1 MTGFIGS
8 FRHQIDSKG
17 RLNLPAKFRRPA
29 GTMETYVITPGLNG
43 CLNVFPEEE
52 WNKVQEKL
60 QSLVRNNP
68 DNVYYLR
75 TTLSRSFVVQADNQG
90 RITLSAALIKE
101 AKLEKDVLVVG
112 MLDRMEIWNP
122 EIFADYLNKPDRSYE
137 EVARKIDI

>member
-8 FRHQIDSKG
+8 FRHQIDNKG
-17 RLNLPAKFRRPA
+17 RLNLPAKFRRPV

-52 WNKVQEKL
+52 WNKAQEKL
-60 QSLVRNNP
+60 KALGRNNP

-75 TTLSRSFVVQADNQG
+75 ATLSRSFVVQADTQG
-90 RITLSAALIKE
+90 RITLSAPLIKE
-101 AKLEKDVLVVG
+101 AKLDKEVLVVG

-122 EIFADYLNKPDRSYE
+122 DIFADYLSKCEESYE
-137 EVARKIDI
+137 EVARKIEI